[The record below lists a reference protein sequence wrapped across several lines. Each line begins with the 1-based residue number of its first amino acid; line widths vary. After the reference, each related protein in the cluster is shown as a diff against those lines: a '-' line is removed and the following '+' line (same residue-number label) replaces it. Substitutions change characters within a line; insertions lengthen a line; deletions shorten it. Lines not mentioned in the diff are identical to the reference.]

1 MRRVAEC
8 GHDWAMNAWP
18 ELNGK
23 AILVTGASRGLGQ
36 AIARALSGAG
46 ARLALAGRDAQA
58 LAAEA
63 QALQALALPADVA
76 DPAACARLIA
86 QAQAQLGPLD
96 GLVNNA
102 ALFAVEPLIEA
113 SAQSV
118 SAMFATNV
126 QGPLLLAQAFA
137 RGARSGGAIVNIS
150 SIAAARPAS
159 GCGLYS
165 ASKAALEALT
175 KVMAR
180 EWGAR
185 GLRVNAL
192 APGHIATPGVLEDL
206 AAGKFDPAGI
216 PLGRIATSEEVA
228 QAALFLLS
236 SRSHHITGAVLT
248 IDGGEGL

>member
-1 MRRVAEC
+1 MS
-8 GHDWAMNAWP
+8 AWP
-18 ELNGK
+18 ELKDK
-23 AILVTGASRGLGQ
+23 AFLVTGASRGLGEG
-36 AIARALSGAG
+36 IARALSEAG
-46 ARLALAGRDAQA
+46 ARVARGTRDQG
-58 LAAEA
+58 
-63 QALQALALPADVA
+63 DVA
-76 DPAACARLIA
+76 DPAACARVVA
-86 QAQAQLGPLD
+86 QAEAQLGPLD

-102 ALFAVEPLIEA
+102 ALFAMEPLIEA
-113 SAQSV
+113 SAQSFG
-118 SAMFATNV
+118 AMFATNV

-137 RGARSGGAIVNIS
+137 LRARSGGAIVNIS

-192 APGHIATPGVLEDL
+192 APGHIATPGVLADM
-206 AAGKFDPAGI
+206 AAGRFDAAAI
-216 PLGRIATSEEVA
+216 PLGRIASPEDVA

-236 SRSHHITGAVLT
+236 SRATHISGAILT